1 LVTSKSGED
10 LRGSPAGTS
19 GVDGVKKAFLYYSAS
34 LFVLYI
40 FSLITLYEKRPAQF
54 GWTFLLFLGFGLAS
68 EAIGFWINSNIK
80 PQVRI
85 TGGMLI
91 NVLAAVV
98 LQDASAMLIAS
109 ASVLFAGLFLVKSKR
124 LTSYLFNVSQIGLST
139 FLALVI
145 YEILKTENMI
155 TNMWL
160 VLLTG
165 VVYMLLNAVQSTFA
179 VYFSGNVSILT
190 SLKLAAK
197 SPLLSAS
204 LMLPLAAISY
214 LLYELVGISAIP
226 LVFAILTA
234 IQVGNMFRNEY
245 EQSKLDKLK
254 LMVKSLEMRDSY
266 TSGHSERAAE
276 LAYRIAK
283 SLGLSEKL
291 CERIKMA
298 CTLHDVGKIGIPDYI
313 LGKPEKL
320 SDSEFEIIKTHPTKS
335 EQLLKSVKGLRE
347 EAKWVRHHHE
357 RWDGLGYPDRL
368 AKEQIPL
375 PSRIIAIADIYEALT
390 SDRPYRKAYSKEE
403 ALEMI
408 KQMSGTVL
416 DPRVVDAFL
425 KVIGVNHSGNGKAK
439 ERD

>member
-1 LVTSKSGED
+1 LVTSNSGED
-10 LRGSPAGTS
+10 LRLPGRKS
-19 GVDGVKKAFLYYSAS
+19 GVDRVKRAFLYYSTL
-34 LFVLYI
+34 LFVLYV
-40 FSLITLYEKRPAQF
+40 FSFTVLYVSRPAQF
-54 GWTFLLFLGFGLAS
+54 GWTFLLFLAFGLAS
-68 EAIGFWINSNIK
+68 EAMGFWINTNVKS
-80 PQVRI
+80 QVRI

-98 LQDASAMLIAS
+98 LEDASAMLIAS
-109 ASVLFAGLFLVKSKR
+109 ASVIFAGLFLVKSKR

-139 FLALVI
+139 FVALVT
-145 YEILKTENMI
+145 YETLKTENLI

-160 VLLTG
+160 VLLAG
-165 VVYMLLNAVQSTFA
+165 LVYMLLNSVQFTFGM
-179 VYFSGNVSILT
+179 YFSGNVSIMA
-190 SLKLAAK
+190 SLKLVARG
-197 SPLLSAS
+197 PLLSAS
-204 LMLPLAAISY
+204 LMLPLVAVSY

-234 IQVGNMFRNEY
+234 IQIGNMFRNEY

-254 LMVKSLEMRDSY
+254 LMAKSLEMRDSY

-283 SLGLSEKL
+283 ALGLSEKL

-335 EQLLKSVKGLRE
+335 EQLLKSVRGMRE

-357 RWDGLGYPDRL
+357 RWDGLGYPDGL
-368 AKEQIPL
+368 SGEQIPL

-390 SDRPYRKAYSKEE
+390 SDRPYRRAYSREE
-403 ALEMI
+403 AIEMI
-408 KQMSGTVL
+408 REMSGTVL

-425 KVIGVNHSGNGKAK
+425 KVIGANHSENGKAK

>member
-1 LVTSKSGED
+1 M
-10 LRGSPAGTS
+10 RGSPAGTS
-19 GVDGVKKAFLYYSAS
+19 GVDGVKKAFLYYSTS
-34 LFVLYI
+34 LFALYVLSITVLY
-40 FSLITLYEKRPAQF
+40 LNRPAQF
-54 GWTFLLFLGFGLAS
+54 GWTFLLFLAFGLAS
-68 EAIGFWINSNIK
+68 EAIGFWINTNVKS
-80 PQVRI
+80 QVRI

-98 LQDASAMLIAS
+98 LENASAMLIAT
-109 ASVLFAGLFLVKSKR
+109 ASVIFAGLFLVKSKR

-139 FLALVI
+139 FVALVT
-145 YEILKTENMI
+145 YETLKTESLI

-160 VLLTG
+160 VLLAG
-165 VVYMLLNAVQSTFA
+165 SVYMLLNAIQSTFA
-179 VYFSGNVSILT
+179 VYFTGNVGILT
-190 SLKLAAK
+190 SLKLATK

-204 LMLPLAAISY
+204 LMLPLVAVSY

-234 IQVGNMFRNEY
+234 IQIGNMFRNEY

-254 LMVKSLEMRDSY
+254 LMAKSLEMRDSY

-283 SLGLSEKL
+283 ALGLSEKL

-335 EQLLKSVKGLRE
+335 EQLLKSVRGMRE

-357 RWDGLGYPDRL
+357 RWDGLGYPDGL
-368 AKEQIPL
+368 SGEQIPL

-390 SDRPYRKAYSKEE
+390 SDRPYRRAYSREE
-403 ALEMI
+403 AIEMI
-408 KQMSGTVL
+408 REMSGTVL

-425 KVIGVNHSGNGKAK
+425 KVIGANHSENGKAK

>member
-1 LVTSKSGED
+1 
-10 LRGSPAGTS
+10 
-19 GVDGVKKAFLYYSAS
+19 
-34 LFVLYI
+34 
-40 FSLITLYEKRPAQF
+40 
-54 GWTFLLFLGFGLAS
+54 
-68 EAIGFWINSNIK
+68 
-80 PQVRI
+80 
-85 TGGMLI
+85 
-91 NVLAAVV
+91 
-98 LQDASAMLIAS
+98 
-109 ASVLFAGLFLVKSKR
+109 
-124 LTSYLFNVSQIGLST
+124 
-139 FLALVI
+139 
-145 YEILKTENMI
+145 
-155 TNMWL
+155 MWL

-165 VVYMLLNAVQSTFA
+165 VVYMLLNVVQFTFG
-179 VYFSGNVSILT
+179 VYFSGNVGISN

-283 SLGLSEKL
+283 TLGLSEKL

>member
-1 LVTSKSGED
+1 M
-10 LRGSPAGTS
+10 RGSPAGTS
-19 GVDGVKKAFLYYSAS
+19 GVDGVKKAFLYYSTS
-34 LFVLYI
+34 LFALYVLSITVLYVN
-40 FSLITLYEKRPAQF
+40 RPAQF
-54 GWTFLLFLGFGLAS
+54 GWTFLLFLAFGLAS
-68 EAIGFWINSNIK
+68 EAMGFWINTNVKS
-80 PQVRI
+80 QVRI

-98 LQDASAMLIAS
+98 LENASAMLIAT
-109 ASVLFAGLFLVKSKR
+109 ASVIFAGLFLVKSKR

-139 FLALVI
+139 FVALVT
-145 YEILKTENMI
+145 YETLKTESLI

-160 VLLTG
+160 VLLAG
-165 VVYMLLNAVQSTFA
+165 SVYMLLNAIQSTFA
-179 VYFSGNVSILT
+179 VYFTGNVGILT

-204 LMLPLAAISY
+204 LMLPLVAVSY

-245 EQSKLDKLK
+245 EQSKLDKLR
-254 LMVKSLEMRDSY
+254 LMAKSLEMRDSY

-283 SLGLSEKL
+283 ALGLSEKL

-320 SDSEFEIIKTHPTKS
+320 SDSEFEVIKTHPTKS

-357 RWDGLGYPDRL
+357 RWDGLGYPDGL
-368 AKEQIPL
+368 SGEQIPL

-403 ALEMI
+403 AIEMI
-408 KQMSGTVL
+408 EQMSGTVL

-425 KVIGVNHSGNGKAK
+425 KVIGMNHSGNGKAK

>member
-1 LVTSKSGED
+1 M
-10 LRGSPAGTS
+10 RGSPAGTS
-19 GVDGVKKAFLYYSAS
+19 GVDGVKKAFLYYSTS
-34 LFVLYI
+34 LFALYVLSITVLYVN
-40 FSLITLYEKRPAQF
+40 RPAQF
-54 GWTFLLFLGFGLAS
+54 GWTFLLFLAFGLAS
-68 EAIGFWINSNIK
+68 EAMGFWINTNVKS
-80 PQVRI
+80 QVRI

-98 LQDASAMLIAS
+98 LENASAMLIAT
-109 ASVLFAGLFLVKSKR
+109 ASVIFAGLFLVKSKR

-139 FLALVI
+139 FVALVT
-145 YEILKTENMI
+145 YETLKTESLI

-160 VLLTG
+160 VLLAG
-165 VVYMLLNAVQSTFA
+165 SVYMLLNAIQSTFA
-179 VYFSGNVSILT
+179 VYFTGNVGILT

-204 LMLPLAAISY
+204 LMLPLVAVSY

-254 LMVKSLEMRDSY
+254 LMAKSLEMRDSY

-283 SLGLSEKL
+283 ALGLSEKL

-320 SDSEFEIIKTHPTKS
+320 SDSEFEVIKTHPTKS

-357 RWDGLGYPDRL
+357 RWDGLGYPDGL
-368 AKEQIPL
+368 SGEQIPL

-403 ALEMI
+403 AIEMI
-408 KQMSGTVL
+408 EQMSGTVL

-425 KVIGVNHSGNGKAK
+425 KVIGMNHSGNGKAK